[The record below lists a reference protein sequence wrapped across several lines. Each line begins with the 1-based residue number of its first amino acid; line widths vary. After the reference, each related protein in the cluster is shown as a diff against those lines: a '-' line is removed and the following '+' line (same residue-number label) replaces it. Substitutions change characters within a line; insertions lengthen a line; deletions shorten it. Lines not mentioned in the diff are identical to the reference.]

1 MANTMEFSGLFNK
14 SFLPYMAQPQLL
26 YAYFEA
32 RPGGGTRGA
41 STARLPLNFSLVLD
55 RSGSMSGPKIT
66 QLREAVRTL
75 IGRLEPT
82 DTVAVVAFNAHSDV
96 LIPATNAGN
105 RAVLSERIGR
115 LEAGGGT
122 KMAPAMRAGL
132 AEIAKARPSHLS
144 SAVASRLIVLT
155 DGQTTGEDDC
165 RAEADRVAAAGVPLI
180 ALGLG
185 SDWNEDLLLDL
196 ARRTGALGDAFL
208 MKGPEDVGPIFDQ
221 VFTQMKVV
229 AQDVA
234 FRLLLVQGVEARR
247 VWQVTPLI
255 KDITFGAVRGRTVT
269 FGLPELAEGGAA
281 FLVELLIPPRN
292 PGQYRFA
299 QAQMGYHFPGR
310 SAEEARV
317 DMTAEVTTDP
327 TLARAVNGRVMN
339 IVEKVTAFKL
349 QTQALDDAA
358 RQDIANATRKL
369 RAAHTMLLEQGE
381 VELAQNA
388 LAEAERLE
396 SGQGLSSEGRKTIKL
411 SSSKT
416 VRLSK
421 PDERP

>member
-1 MANTMEFSGLFNK
+1 MSDVVQLSGMFNK
-14 SFLPYMAQPQLL
+14 THLPYLAQPQLL

-32 RPGGGTRGA
+32 RPGAAGA
-41 STARLPLNFSLVLD
+41 TVRLPLNFSLVLD
-55 RSGSMSGPKIT
+55 RSGSMSGEKIK
-66 QLREAVRTL
+66 QLREAVRSM
-75 IGRLEPT
+75 INRLGPS
-82 DTVAVVAFNAHSDV
+82 DTISIVAFNANSDV
-96 LIPATNAGN
+96 IIPATAVQD
-105 RAVLSERIGR
+105 RAALSTRVGR

-122 KMAPAMRAGL
+122 KMAPAIRAGL
-132 AEIAKARPSHLS
+132 AEIARHQSPS
-144 SAVASRLIVLT
+144 VASRLVVLT

-165 RAEADRVAAAGVPLI
+165 RAEADRAAAAGVPLL

-185 SDWNEDLLLDL
+185 NDWNEDLLLDL
-196 ARRTGALGDAFL
+196 AGRTGELGDAFL
-208 MKGPEDVGPIFDQ
+208 IREPEDVGPVFDQ

-229 AQDVA
+229 AQDLA

-255 KDITFGAVRGRTVT
+255 KDITFGAVKGRTVT
-269 FGLPELAEGGAA
+269 FGLPELAESGAG

-299 QAQMGYHFPGR
+299 QAQVNFSVPGR
-310 SAEEARV
+310 PAGESRV
-317 DMTAEVTTDP
+317 DLTAEVTTDP
-327 TLARAVNGRVMN
+327 ALTRAFNGRVMN

-358 RQDIANATRKL
+358 RQDIATATRKL

-381 VELAQNA
+381 TELAQNA
-388 LAEAERLE
+388 LAEAKRLE
-396 SGQGLSSEGRKTIKL
+396 SGQGVSSEGRKTIRL

-416 VRLSK
+416 VRLSG
-421 PDERP
+421 PGEQS

>member
-1 MANTMEFSGLFNK
+1 MSNTMEFTGLFNK
-14 SFLPYMAQPQLL
+14 AYLPYMPQPQLL

-32 RPGGGTRGA
+32 RPGRSGTRGA
-41 STARLPLNFSLVLD
+41 ATARLPLNFSLVLD
-55 RSGSMSGPKIT
+55 RSGSMSGPKIK

-82 DTVAVVAFNAHSDV
+82 DTVAVIAFNAHSDV
-96 LIPATNAGN
+96 LIPATTAGN
-105 RAVLSERIGR
+105 RAALSDRVGR

-132 AEIAKARPSHLS
+132 AEIAKALTP
-144 SAVASRLIVLT
+144 AVASRLIVLT

-196 ARRTGALGDAFL
+196 ARRTGELGDAFL

-269 FGLPELAEGGAA
+269 FGLPELAESGAA

-299 QAQMGYHFPGR
+299 QAQATYHLPGQP
-310 SAEEARV
+310 AEEARV
-317 DMTAEVTTDP
+317 DLTAEVTTDP
-327 TLARAVNGRVMN
+327 NLARGVNGRVMN

-416 VRLSK
+416 VRLS
-421 PDERP
+421 RPEDRG

>member
-1 MANTMEFSGLFNK
+1 MSDYVEFSGLFNK
-14 SFLPYMAQPQLL
+14 SYLPHMAQPQLL

-32 RPGGGTRGA
+32 RPGVGGLA
-41 STARLPLNFSLVLD
+41 ARLPLNFSLVLD
-55 RSGSMSGPKIT
+55 RSGSMSGPKIK
-66 QLREAVRTL
+66 QLREAVRTM
-75 IGRLEPT
+75 IGRLEPA
-82 DTVAVVAFNAHSDV
+82 DTVSIVVFNAHTDV
-96 LIPATNAGN
+96 LIPATTAENKA
-105 RAVLSERIGR
+105 ALLERVSR

-122 KMAPAMRAGL
+122 TMAPAMRAGL
-132 AEIAKARPSHLS
+132 AEIAKNLS
-144 SAVASRLIVLT
+144 PRAASRLIVLT

-165 RAEADRVAAAGVPLI
+165 RKEANRVAEAGVPLV

-185 SDWNEDLLLDL
+185 TDWNEDLLLDV
-196 ARRTGALGDAFL
+196 AQRTGELGDAYL
-208 MKGPEDVGPIFDQ
+208 VRQPDDVGPIFDQ

-229 AQDVA
+229 AQELA

-255 KDITFGAVRGRTVT
+255 KDITFGAVRGRTVL
-269 FGLPELAEGGAA
+269 FGLPELAESGAG

-299 QAQMGYHFPGR
+299 QAEVAYQVAGR
-310 SAEEARV
+310 AGPQTARV
-317 DMTAEVTTDP
+317 DLTAEVTTDP
-327 TLARAVNGRVMN
+327 NLARQVNGRVMN
-339 IVEKVTAFKL
+339 VVEKVTAFKL

-381 VELAQNA
+381 TELARNA
-388 LAEAERLE
+388 LAEAQRLE
-396 SGQGLSSEGRKTIKL
+396 SGQGVSSEGRKTIKL

-416 VRLSK
+416 VRLG
-421 PDERP
+421 DNRPGE

>member
-1 MANTMEFSGLFNK
+1 MSDFVQFSGMFSK
-14 SFLPYMAQPQLL
+14 QYLPYMAQPQLL

-32 RPGGGTRGA
+32 RPGAGGA
-41 STARLPLNFSLVLD
+41 AVRLPLNFSLVLD
-55 RSGSMSGPKIT
+55 RSGSMGGEKIA
-66 QLREAVRTL
+66 QLRDAVRAM
-75 IGRLEPT
+75 INRLEPT
-82 DTVAVVAFNAHSDV
+82 DTVSIIVFNAHTDV
-96 LIPATNAGN
+96 LIPATDA
-105 RAVLSERIGR
+105 RDKSALTARVSR

-122 KMAPAMRAGL
+122 TMAPAMRAGL
-132 AEIAKARPSHLS
+132 AEIAKHQSP
-144 SAVASRLIVLT
+144 AVASRLIVLT
-155 DGQTTGEDDC
+155 DGQTTREDDC
-165 RAEADRVAAAGVPLI
+165 REEADRVAAAGVPLI

-185 SDWNEDLLLDL
+185 TDWNEDLLLDL
-196 ARRTGALGDAFL
+196 TQRTGELGDAFL
-208 MKGPEDVGPIFDQ
+208 IRQPEDVGPIFNQ

-229 AQDVA
+229 AHDLA

-269 FGLPELAEGGAA
+269 FGLPELAESGAG

-299 QAQMGYHFPGR
+299 QAQVGYSVPAQ
-310 SAEEARV
+310 SAAAQEARV

-327 TLARAVNGRVMN
+327 ALARQVNGRVMN

-369 RAAHTMLLEQGE
+369 RAAHTILLEQGE
-381 VELAQNA
+381 TELARNA
-388 LAEAERLE
+388 LAEAQRLE
-396 SGQGLSSEGRKTIKL
+396 SGQGVSNEGRKTIKL
-411 SSSKT
+411 SGSKT
-416 VRLSK
+416 VRLTN
-421 PDERP
+421 PNE

>member
-1 MANTMEFSGLFNK
+1 MSNDVELTGLFNK
-14 SFLPYMAQPQLL
+14 SYLPTMPQPQLL

-32 RPGGGTRGA
+32 RPGAGGA
-41 STARLPLNFSLVLD
+41 IVRLPLNFSLVLD
-55 RSGSMSGPKIT
+55 RSGSMSGAKINL
-66 QLREAVRTL
+66 LRVAVRAI
-75 IGRLEPT
+75 IGRLQP
-82 DTVAVVAFNAHSDV
+82 DYTVSLVVFNAHADV
-96 LIPATNAGN
+96 LIPATAG
-105 RAVLSERIGR
+105 RDRGPLLERVNR

-132 AEIAKARPSHLS
+132 AEIVKNLS
-144 SAVASRLIVLT
+144 PRVASRLIVLT

-165 RAEADRVAAAGVPLI
+165 RAEADRVAAAGVPLV

-185 SDWNEDLLLDL
+185 TDWNEDLLLDL
-196 ARRTGALGDAFL
+196 AGRTGELGDAFL
-208 MKGPEDVGPIFDQ
+208 MKNPEDVGPIFDQ

-229 AQDVA
+229 AQDLA

-255 KDITFGAVRGRTVT
+255 KDITFGAVRGRTVV
-269 FGLPELAEGGAA
+269 FGLPELAESGAG

-299 QAQMGYHFPGR
+299 QAEVVYQVPGR
-310 SAEEARV
+310 PAGQTRV

-327 TLARAVNGRVMN
+327 ALAGRVNGRVMN
-339 IVEKVTAFKL
+339 IIEKVTAFKL

-358 RQDIANATRKL
+358 RQDIAIATRKL

-381 VELAQNA
+381 AELARNA

-416 VRLSK
+416 VRLTR
-421 PDERP
+421 PDEPGA

>member
-14 SFLPYMAQPQLL
+14 AYLPYMAQPQLL

-32 RPGGGTRGA
+32 RPGSSGTRGT

-55 RSGSMSGPKIT
+55 RSGSMSGPKIK
-66 QLREAVRTL
+66 QLRQAVQTL

-82 DTVAVVAFNAHSDV
+82 DTVAVIAFNVHSDV
-96 LIPATNAGN
+96 LIPATTAGN
-105 RAVLSERIGR
+105 RAALSDRISR

-132 AEIAKARPSHLS
+132 AEIAKALTP
-144 SAVASRLIVLT
+144 AVASRLIVLT

-196 ARRTGALGDAFL
+196 AQRTGELGDAFL

-229 AQDVA
+229 AQDVT

-269 FGLPELAEGGAA
+269 FGLPELAESGAA

-299 QAQMGYHFPGR
+299 QAQATYHLPGQP
-310 SAEEARV
+310 AEEARV
-317 DMTAEVTTDP
+317 DLTAEVTTDP
-327 TLARAVNGRVMN
+327 NLARGVNGRVMN

-416 VRLSK
+416 VRLGGTNEM
-421 PDERP
+421 P

>member
-1 MANTMEFSGLFNK
+1 MTDHVQLSGVFNK
-14 SFLPYMAQPQLL
+14 SYLPALGQTQLL

-32 RPGGGTRGA
+32 RPDVGGPTV
-41 STARLPLNFSLVLD
+41 RLPLNFSLVLD
-55 RSGSMSGPKIT
+55 RSGSMSGPKIK
-66 QLREAVRTL
+66 QLREAVRTM

-82 DTVAVVAFNAHSDV
+82 DTVSVIAFNAHTDV
-96 LIPATNAGN
+96 LIPATAPHNKPAL
-105 RAVLSERIGR
+105 AERVGK

-122 KMAPAMRAGL
+122 TLAPAMRAGL
-132 AEIAKARPSHLS
+132 AEIAKNLAPS
-144 SAVASRLIVLT
+144 VASRLIVLT
-155 DGQTTGEDDC
+155 DGQTTGEAEC
-165 RAEADRVAAAGVPLI
+165 REQADRVAAAGVPLI

-196 ARRTGALGDAFL
+196 AQRTGELGDAYL
-208 MKGPEDVGPIFDQ
+208 IRQPDDVGPIFDQ

-229 AQDVA
+229 AQELA

-255 KDITFGAVRGRTVT
+255 KDITFGAVRGRTVL
-269 FGLPELAEGGAA
+269 FGLPELAESGAG

-292 PGQYRFA
+292 PGNYRFGQAELTYQVAGAGA
-299 QAQMGYHFPGR
+299 QT
-310 SAEEARV
+310 ARV
-317 DMTAEVTTDP
+317 DLTAEVTTDP
-327 TLARAVNGRVMN
+327 NLPRQVNGRVMN

-358 RQDIANATRKL
+358 RHDIANATRKL

-381 VELAQNA
+381 TELAQNA
-388 LAEAERLE
+388 LAEAQRLE
-396 SGQGLSSEGRKTIKL
+396 SGQGVSSEGRKTIKL

-416 VRLSK
+416 VRLTR
-421 PDERP
+421 PDEPT

>member
-1 MANTMEFSGLFNK
+1 MTDPVQFSGTFNK
-14 SFLPYMAQPQLL
+14 SYLPLMPQPQLL

-32 RPGGGTRGA
+32 RPGAGGEA
-41 STARLPLNFSLVLD
+41 VRLPLNFSLVLD
-55 RSGSMSGPKIT
+55 RSGSMSGPKIK
-66 QLREAVRTL
+66 QLREAVRTM

-82 DTVAVVAFNAHSDV
+82 DTVSVVVFNAHTDV
-96 LIPATNAGN
+96 IIPATAAHNK
-105 RAVLSERIGR
+105 AVLAERVGK

-122 KMAPAMRAGL
+122 TMAPAMRAGL
-132 AEIAKARPSHLS
+132 AEIAKNLS
-144 SAVASRLIVLT
+144 PGVASRLIVLT
-155 DGQTTGEDDC
+155 DGQTTREEEC
-165 RAEADRVAAAGVPLI
+165 REEADRVAAAGVPLV

-196 ARRTGALGDAFL
+196 AQRTGELGDAYL
-208 MKGPEDVGPIFDQ
+208 IRQPDDVGPIFDQ

-229 AQDVA
+229 AQDLA

-247 VWQVTPLI
+247 VWQVSPLI
-255 KDITFGAVRGRTVT
+255 KDITFGAVRGRTVV
-269 FGLPELAEGGAA
+269 FGLPELAESGAG

-299 QAQMGYHFPGR
+299 QAEVAYQVAGQAGGPR
-310 SAEEARV
+310 TARV

-327 TLARAVNGRVMN
+327 NLPRQVNGRVMN

-381 VELAQNA
+381 TELAQNA
-388 LAEAERLE
+388 LAEAQRLE
-396 SGQGLSSEGRKTIKL
+396 SGQSVSSEGRKTIKL

-416 VRLSK
+416 VRLTP
-421 PDERP
+421 PDEPG

>member
-269 FGLPELAEGGAA
+269 FGLPELAESGAA

-299 QAQMGYHFPGR
+299 QAQATYHLPGQP
-310 SAEEARV
+310 AEEARV
-317 DMTAEVTTDP
+317 DLTAEVTTDP
-327 TLARAVNGRVMN
+327 NLARGVNGRVMN

-396 SGQGLSSEGRKTIKL
+396 SGQGL
-411 SSSKT
+411 
-416 VRLSK
+416 
-421 PDERP
+421 

>member
-1 MANTMEFSGLFNK
+1 MSDFVEFSGLFNK
-14 SFLPYMAQPQLL
+14 SYIPYLGQPQLL

-32 RPGGGTRGA
+32 RPGAA
-41 STARLPLNFSLVLD
+41 SANVRLPLNFSLVLD
-55 RSGSMSGPKIT
+55 RSGSMGGAKIK
-66 QLREAVRTL
+66 QLREAVRAM
-75 IGRLEPT
+75 IGRLEP
-82 DTVAVVAFNAHSDV
+82 DDVISMVAFNVHSDV
-96 LIPATNAGN
+96 IIPATRADDKEALNN
-105 RAVLSERIGR
+105 RVNR

-122 KMAPAMRAGL
+122 KIAPAIRAGL
-132 AEIAKARPSHLS
+132 AEINKNLSPAR
-144 SAVASRLIVLT
+144 ASRLIMLT
-155 DGQTTGEDDC
+155 DGQADDEGDC
-165 RAEADRVAAAGVPLI
+165 RKEADKVGAAGVPLV

-185 SDWNEDLLLDL
+185 TDWKEDLLIDL
-196 ARRTGALGDAFL
+196 AQRTGELGDAFL
-208 MKGPEDVGPIFDQ
+208 IKQPEDVGPIFQ
-221 VFTQMKVV
+221 EVFTQMKVV

-255 KDITFGAVRGRTVT
+255 KDITFGAVKGRTVL
-269 FGLPELAEGGAA
+269 FGLPELAESGAG

-299 QAQMGYHFPGR
+299 QAQVTYTMPAQAAGVQ
-310 SAEEARV
+310 EARV
-317 DMTAEVTTDP
+317 DLTAEVTTDAN
-327 TLARAVNGRVMN
+327 LARGVNGRVMN

-381 VELAQNA
+381 AELARNA

-396 SGQGLSSEGRKTIKL
+396 KGQGLSNEGRKTIRL
-411 SSSKT
+411 GSSKT
-416 VRLSK
+416 VRLSD
-421 PDERP
+421 PNTET

>member
-1 MANTMEFSGLFNK
+1 MSNDVELTGLFNK
-14 SFLPYMAQPQLL
+14 SYLPYMAQPQLL

-32 RPGGGTRGA
+32 RPGVGGA
-41 STARLPLNFSLVLD
+41 VVRLPLNFSLVLD
-55 RSGSMSGPKIT
+55 RSGSMSGAKIN
-66 QLREAVRTL
+66 QLREAVRAM
-75 IGRLEPT
+75 IGRLQPD
-82 DTVAVVAFNAHSDV
+82 DTVSLVVFNAHADV
-96 LIPATNAGN
+96 LIPATAGRD
-105 RAVLSERIGR
+105 RAALLERVKR

-132 AEIAKARPSHLS
+132 AEIVKNLS
-144 SAVASRLIVLT
+144 PRVASRLIVLT

-165 RAEADRVAAAGVPLI
+165 RAEADRVAAAGVPLV

-185 SDWNEDLLLDL
+185 TDWNEDLLLDL
-196 ARRTGALGDAFL
+196 AGRTGELGDAFL
-208 MKGPEDVGPIFDQ
+208 MMNPEDVGPIFDQ

-229 AQDVA
+229 AQDLA

-255 KDITFGAVRGRTVT
+255 KDITFGAVRGRTVV
-269 FGLPELAEGGAA
+269 FGLPELAESGAG

-299 QAQMGYHFPGR
+299 QAEVVYQVPGR
-310 SAEEARV
+310 PAGMTRV
-317 DMTAEVTTDP
+317 DMTAEVTTDA
-327 TLARAVNGRVMN
+327 TLAQRVNGRVMN

-381 VELAQNA
+381 AELARNA

-416 VRLSK
+416 VRLTR
-421 PDERP
+421 PDEPGA

>member
-1 MANTMEFSGLFNK
+1 MPNTMEFSGLFNK
-14 SFLPYMAQPQLL
+14 AFLPYMAQPQLL

-32 RPGGGTRGA
+32 RPGRSGT
-41 STARLPLNFSLVLD
+41 TVRLPLNFSLVLD
-55 RSGSMSGPKIT
+55 RSGSMSGQKIK

-82 DTVAVVAFNAHSDV
+82 DTVSVVAFNSHSDI
-96 LIPATNAGN
+96 LIPATNASN
-105 RAVLSERIGR
+105 QAALSDRIGH

-132 AEIAKARPSHLS
+132 AEITKGLTPQLS
-144 SAVASRLIVLT
+144 PAVASRLIVLT

-165 RAEADRVAAAGVPLI
+165 RAEADRAAGAGVPLI

-185 SDWNEDLLLDL
+185 TDWNEDLLLDL
-196 ARRTGALGDAFL
+196 ARRTGELGDAFL
-208 MKGPEDVGPIFDQ
+208 MKGPEDVVPIFDQ

-269 FGLPELAEGGAA
+269 FGLPEMAESGAA

-299 QAQMGYHFPGR
+299 QAQMGYHLPGR
-310 SAEEARV
+310 PAEEARI

-327 TLARAVNGRVMN
+327 NLTRGVNGRVMN

-358 RQDIANATRKL
+358 RQDIGNATRKL

-416 VRLSK
+416 VRLSG
-421 PDERP
+421 PNDPS

>member
-1 MANTMEFSGLFNK
+1 MTDYVQFSGTFNK
-14 SFLPYMAQPQLL
+14 GYLPVVGQPQLL
-26 YAYFEA
+26 YATFEA
-32 RPGGGTRGA
+32 RPGGSGPA
-41 STARLPLNFSLVLD
+41 VRLPLNFSLVLD
-55 RSGSMSGPKIT
+55 RSGSMSGPKIK
-66 QLREAVRTL
+66 QLRDAVRTM

-82 DTVAVVAFNAHSDV
+82 DTVSVIAFNAHTDV
-96 LIPATNAGN
+96 IIPATAAYNKPAL
-105 RAVLSERIGR
+105 AERVGK

-122 KMAPAMRAGL
+122 TMVPAMRAGL
-132 AEIAKARPSHLS
+132 AEIAKHLS
-144 SAVASRLIVLT
+144 PSVASRLIVLT
-155 DGQTTGEDDC
+155 DGQTTREEEC
-165 RAEADRVAAAGVPLI
+165 RDEADRVAAAGVPLI

-185 SDWNEDLLLDL
+185 SDWNEDLLIDL
-196 ARRTGALGDAFL
+196 AQRTGELGDAYL
-208 MKGPEDVGPIFDQ
+208 IRQPDDGGPIFDQ

-229 AQDVA
+229 AQELA

-255 KDITFGAVRGRTVT
+255 KDITFGAVRGRTVL
-269 FGLPELAEGGAA
+269 FGLPELAESGAG

-299 QAQMGYHFPGR
+299 QAELTYQVAGQAGTQT
-310 SAEEARV
+310 ARV
-317 DMTAEVTTDP
+317 DLTAEVTTDP
-327 TLARAVNGRVMN
+327 NLPRQVNGQVMN

-381 VELAQNA
+381 TELARNA
-388 LAEAERLE
+388 LAEAQRLE
-396 SGQGLSSEGRKTIKL
+396 SGQGVSSEGRKTIKL

-416 VRLSK
+416 VRLTP
-421 PDERP
+421 PDEPG

>member
-1 MANTMEFSGLFNK
+1 MPNTMEFSGLFNK
-14 SFLPYMAQPQLL
+14 AFLPYMAQPQLL

-32 RPGGGTRGA
+32 RPGRSGT
-41 STARLPLNFSLVLD
+41 TVRLPLNFSLVLD
-55 RSGSMSGPKIT
+55 RSGSMSGQKIK

-82 DTVAVVAFNAHSDV
+82 DTVSVVAFNSHSDV
-96 LIPATNAGN
+96 LIPATNASN
-105 RAVLSERIGR
+105 QAALSDRIGH

-132 AEIAKARPSHLS
+132 AEITKGLTPQLS
-144 SAVASRLIVLT
+144 PAVASRLIVLT

-165 RAEADRVAAAGVPLI
+165 RAEADHVADAGVPLI

-185 SDWNEDLLLDL
+185 TDWNEDLLLDL
-196 ARRTGALGDAFL
+196 AGRTGELGDAFL

-229 AQDVA
+229 AQDVT

-269 FGLPELAEGGAA
+269 FGLPEMAESGAA

-299 QAQMGYHFPGR
+299 QAQMGYHLPGR
-310 SAEEARV
+310 PAEEARI

-327 TLARAVNGRVMN
+327 NLARGVNGRVMN

-358 RQDIANATRKL
+358 RQDIGNATRKL

-416 VRLSK
+416 VRLSG
-421 PDERP
+421 PNDPS

>member
-1 MANTMEFSGLFNK
+1 MTDYVRLSGMFNK
-14 SFLPYMAQPQLL
+14 GYLPVMGQPQLL

-32 RPGGGTRGA
+32 RPDAGRGA
-41 STARLPLNFSLVLD
+41 TAVRLPLNFSLVLD
-55 RSGSMSGPKIT
+55 RSGSMSGPKIK
-66 QLREAVRTL
+66 QLREAVRTM

-82 DTVAVVAFNAHSDV
+82 DTVAVIAFNAHTDV
-96 LIPATNAGN
+96 LIPATAAYNKPAL
-105 RAVLSERIGR
+105 AERVGK

-122 KMAPAMRAGL
+122 TMAPAIRAGL
-132 AEIAKARPSHLS
+132 AEIAKHLS
-144 SAVASRLIVLT
+144 PGVASRLIVLT
-155 DGQTTGEDDC
+155 DGQTTREEEC

-196 ARRTGALGDAFL
+196 AQRTGELGDAYL
-208 MKGPEDVGPIFDQ
+208 IRQPDDVGPIFDQ

-229 AQDVA
+229 AQELA

-255 KDITFGAVRGRTVT
+255 KDITFGAVRGRTVV
-269 FGLPELAEGGAA
+269 FGLPELAESGAG
-281 FLVELLIPPRN
+281 FLVELLVPPRN
-292 PGQYRFA
+292 PGNYRFA
-299 QAQMGYHFPGR
+299 QAELTYQVAGPAG
-310 SAEEARV
+310 AQTARV
-317 DMTAEVTTDP
+317 DLTAEVTTDP
-327 TLARAVNGRVMN
+327 NLPRQVNGRVMN

-358 RQDIANATRKL
+358 RHDIANATRKL

-381 VELAQNA
+381 TELAQNA
-388 LAEAERLE
+388 LAEAQRLE
-396 SGQGLSSEGRKTIKL
+396 SGQGVSSEGRKTIKL

-416 VRLSK
+416 VRLAPADDPS
-421 PDERP
+421 

>member
-1 MANTMEFSGLFNK
+1 MTDYVQFSGTFNK
-14 SFLPYMAQPQLL
+14 GYLPVVGQPQLL
-26 YAYFEA
+26 YATFEA
-32 RPGGGTRGA
+32 RPGGSGPA
-41 STARLPLNFSLVLD
+41 VRLPLNFSLVLD
-55 RSGSMSGPKIT
+55 RSGSMSGPKIK
-66 QLREAVRTL
+66 QLRDAVRTM

-82 DTVAVVAFNAHSDV
+82 DTVSVIAFNAHTDV
-96 LIPATNAGN
+96 IIPATAAYNKPAL
-105 RAVLSERIGR
+105 AERVGK

-122 KMAPAMRAGL
+122 TMAPAMRAGL
-132 AEIAKARPSHLS
+132 AEIAKHLS
-144 SAVASRLIVLT
+144 PSVASRLIVLT
-155 DGQTTGEDDC
+155 DGQTTREEEC
-165 RAEADRVAAAGVPLI
+165 RDEADRVAAAGVPLI

-185 SDWNEDLLLDL
+185 SDWNEDLLIDL
-196 ARRTGALGDAFL
+196 AQRTGELGDAYL
-208 MKGPEDVGPIFDQ
+208 IRQPDDVGPIFDQ

-229 AQDVA
+229 AQELA

-255 KDITFGAVRGRTVT
+255 KDITFGAVRGRTVL
-269 FGLPELAEGGAA
+269 FGLPELAESGAG

-299 QAQMGYHFPGR
+299 QAELTYQVAGQAGTQT
-310 SAEEARV
+310 ARV
-317 DMTAEVTTDP
+317 DLTAEVTTDP
-327 TLARAVNGRVMN
+327 NLPRQVNGQVMN

-381 VELAQNA
+381 TELARNA
-388 LAEAERLE
+388 LAEAQRLE
-396 SGQGLSSEGRKTIKL
+396 SGQGVSSEGRKTIKL

-416 VRLSK
+416 VRLTP
-421 PDERP
+421 PDEPG

>member
-14 SFLPYMAQPQLL
+14 SHLPYMAQPQLL

-32 RPGGGTRGA
+32 RPGSSDATV
-41 STARLPLNFSLVLD
+41 RLPLNFSLVLD
-55 RSGSMSGPKIT
+55 RSGSMSGPKMR
-66 QLREAVRTL
+66 QLREAVQTL

-82 DTVAVVAFNAHSDV
+82 DTVAVIAFNVHSDV
-96 LIPATNAGN
+96 LIPATTAGN
-105 RAVLSERIGR
+105 RAALSDRVGR

-132 AEIAKARPSHLS
+132 AEIAKALS
-144 SAVASRLIVLT
+144 PAVASRLIVLT

-196 ARRTGALGDAFL
+196 AQRTGELGDAFL

-269 FGLPELAEGGAA
+269 FGLPELAESGAA

-299 QAQMGYHFPGR
+299 QAQATYHLPGR
-310 SAEEARV
+310 PAEEARV
-317 DMTAEVTTDP
+317 DLTAEVTTDP
-327 TLARAVNGRVMN
+327 NLARGVNGRVMN

-416 VRLSK
+416 VRLSG
-421 PDERP
+421 PGDGE